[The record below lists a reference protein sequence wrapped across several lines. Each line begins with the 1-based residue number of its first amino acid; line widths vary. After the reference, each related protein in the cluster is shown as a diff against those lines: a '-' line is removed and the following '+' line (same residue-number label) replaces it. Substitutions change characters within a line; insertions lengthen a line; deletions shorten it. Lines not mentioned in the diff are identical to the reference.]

1 MRARS
6 RPTLQANER
15 PSPLL
20 PRRKKG
26 ARRGR
31 AHGPPGRAITT
42 GGRPPRN
49 STVRAQQKSPALHR
63 SSAHLVSL
71 AVHRDPLSPHLIL
84 FNGRRVAVGRDVL
97 ADGDDLFRGSPT
109 DHARGRGERHRPH
122 LVIAPHRDRG
132 VRVLELGVRDRTSDG
147 YRFARIVTAPPVM
160 PQGGTRQQCES
171 AKEDDASHHRSLQK
185 TWHCQPKRVIVPS
198 LSGKWLWR
206 GHQLFE
212 IGYLTTPETQHGLC
226 NGRVMRFLR

>member
-26 ARRGR
+26 ARRCARHWPRGR
-31 AHGPPGRAITT
+31 DITSGGGPPQ
-42 GGRPPRN
+42 N
-49 STVRAQQKSPALHR
+49 STVRAQQKFPALHR
-63 SSAHLVSL
+63 SSAHLVGL

-84 FNGRRVAVGRDVL
+84 FNRRRVAIGRDVL
-97 ADGDDLFRGSPT
+97 ADGDDLFRGSAT
-109 DHARGRGERHRPH
+109 AQARGRGERHRPH

-132 VRVLELGVRDRTSDG
+132 VRVLELGGHDRTSDG

-171 AKEDDASHHRSLQK
+171 AKEDDTSHHRSLQRNLALP
-185 TWHCQPKRVIVPS
+185 TQARHVPS
-198 LSGKWLWR
+198 LSGKCC
-206 GHQLFE
+206 GAV
-212 IGYLTTPETQHGLC
+212 I
-226 NGRVMRFLR
+226 NFLKSAISRPRKHSMVYVTAG